1 MTKEYENR
9 PRWIFT
15 YKYNIQKQMKFF
27 MSYYDKEIDKIRII
41 RFTSNVP
48 HSTWQRFAVGINF
61 ERSDIRDWHVQD
73 LPWEWVNA
81 KDFVEKEA

>member
-1 MTKEYENR
+1 MSEEYEDR

-15 YKYNIQKQMKFF
+15 YKRTIQRQIKFF
-27 MSYYDKEIDKIRII
+27 MNYYDKKIDEIKII
-41 RFTSNVP
+41 RFTPNVP

-61 ERSDIRDWHVQD
+61 ERSDLRDWHVQG

-81 KDFVEKEA
+81 KDFIGGE